1 VSRRLAD
8 DYQVKDR
15 GGGPIFRWRYGG
27 GTDILELQFARGY
40 PEYESVAARFTCT
53 EGLQMVSI
61 VKRLARLGGWVM
73 MLGLGSLEA
82 AEPSAG
88 WKAGLARVDTTPSAP
103 VRMAGYGSRTSPSQ
117 GVAHPL
123 FAKSLALADAQ
134 GHRVVLVTC
143 DIIGFR
149 RSFTNRVADRVKA
162 KHGLA
167 REDLVLFASHNH
179 AGPAL
184 VEPTDGQFESRSAR
198 EGFEANAVYT
208 HELEDKIVALVS
220 EALTRM
226 EPVSLSYGVGRAHF
240 ALNRREPTTKGIK
253 LGKNPA
259 GPTDESVPVLLVQ
272 NADGHARA
280 IVFGYACHNT
290 TLRPDMMQIAADFAG
305 YAQDRIEADYP
316 GAVALFVTGCAGDA
330 DPHPF
335 GTLAMAREHG
345 NELGEAVKFVVDH
358 PTWLM
363 NLTGPLRTAFT
374 QTPVHFS
381 GPTDRGSYEKRLNDP
396 NQGRRKHAQRMVEA
410 IDHGRPIQ
418 SAYPHYSVHAIALG
432 DQLTLVALSGEVVVD
447 YAIRLQKE
455 LGGEGRTLWVA
466 AYANDVLG
474 YIPSVRVLKEGG
486 YEAGEAFYGSPWPT
500 PLAEDIESIVVK
512 AAHQVTEKVRQK

>member
-1 VSRRLAD
+1 
-8 DYQVKDR
+8 
-15 GGGPIFRWRYGG
+15 
-27 GTDILELQFARGY
+27 
-40 PEYESVAARFTCT
+40 
-53 EGLQMVSI
+53 
-61 VKRLARLGGWVM
+61 

-88 WKAGLARVDTTPSAP
+88 WKAGVARVDTTPTAP

-123 FAKSLALADAQ
+123 VAKALALADAR
-134 GHRVVLVTC
+134 GHQVVLVTC

-149 RSFTNRVADRVKA
+149 RSFTSRVADRVTA
-162 KHGLA
+162 KYGLP

-184 VEPTDGQFESRSAR
+184 AEAAGGLAGSPTAR
-198 EGFEANAVYT
+198 EGFEANVVYT
-208 HELEDKIVALVS
+208 RELEDKIVALVGK
-220 EALTRM
+220 ALARM
-226 EPVSLSYGVGRAHF
+226 EPASLSYGVGRAHF
-240 ALNRREPTTKGIK
+240 ALNRREPTAKGIK

-259 GPTDESVPVLLVQ
+259 GPTDESVPLLRVQ
-272 NADGHARA
+272 NAGGHALA

-290 TLRPDMMQIAADFAG
+290 TLRPNMMKVAADFAG
-305 YAQDRIEADYP
+305 YAQDRVEADSP

-335 GTLAMAREHG
+335 GTLAMAKEHG
-345 NELGEAVKFVVDH
+345 DELGEAVKFVLDH

-363 NLTGPLRTAFT
+363 SLTGPLRTAFT
-374 QTPVHFS
+374 ETPVHFG
-381 GPTDRGSYEKRLNDP
+381 GPTDRASYEKLLNDP
-396 NQGRRKHAQRMVEA
+396 DAGRRRHAQHMIEA
-410 IDHGRPIQ
+410 INQGRPIQ
-418 SAYPHYSVHAIALG
+418 STYPHYSVHAFALG

-486 YEAGEAFYGSPWPT
+486 YEAGEAFYGSTWPA
-500 PLAEDIESIVVK
+500 PLAEDIESIVVN
-512 AAHQVTEKVRQK
+512 AAHQVVQKVRQE